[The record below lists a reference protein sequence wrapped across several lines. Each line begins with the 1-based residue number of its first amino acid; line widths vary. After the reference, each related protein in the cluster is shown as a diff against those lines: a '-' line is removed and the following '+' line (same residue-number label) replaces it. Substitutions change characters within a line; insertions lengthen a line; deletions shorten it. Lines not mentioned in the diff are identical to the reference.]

1 MSDFPFASRRSPVYG
16 RRGMVA
22 ASQPLAVAAGL
33 EILAAGG
40 NAADAAVATAAA
52 LNVTEPTS
60 TGIGGDCFAL
70 YFEAATGRVTALNGS
85 GRAPAGL
92 TLERLRREGLGA
104 ELPPYHAHTVTVPGA
119 CAGWCDLVERYGRL
133 PLSRILA
140 PAVRLAEEGFPV
152 APITAYHWQRGAER
166 QLAQAP
172 NGHELTIDGRAPRPG
187 EIFRNPGLARTL
199 RTVAEGGKDAFYRGA
214 IAEAIAAV
222 VQAAGGCMTVEDLAA
237 HTSTWDEPISTTYR
251 GLRVWECPPNGQGLT
266 ALLALNILEGFDL
279 AALDPLGP
287 ERLHLEIEAMRLAFA
302 DARWYIADPQFTNL
316 PIYQLLSKDYAAER
330 RKLLD
335 PARATLDQRRGAPV
349 AGSDTVYF
357 CVVDGEG
364 NACSF
369 INSNYMGFGTGI
381 VPAGWGFTLQ
391 NRGHNF
397 SLDPAHPNALAP
409 GKRPYHT
416 IIPGMIT
423 RDGTLVGGRL
433 VGGRLVDGRL
443 VDGRLVGSKLV
454 DGRLVDSPTS
464 SQSTNSQSTDS
475 QSTNSQSTNPQPTNL
490 LLAPFGVM
498 GGFMQPQGHMQVVV
512 ALADDR
518 LDPQAALDR
527 PRFCIGDGTASGRV
541 SLEEGIPAAT
551 VAALAALGHP
561 VETATGHGRAL
572 FGRGQIILRDPQTGV
587 LCGGSDPRAD
597 GCAMSL

>member
-1 MSDFPFASRRSPVYG
+1 MSTLPFTSRRSPVYG
-16 RRGMVA
+16 RGGMVA

-40 NAADAAVATAAA
+40 NAADAAIATAAA

-70 YFEAATGRVTALNGS
+70 YFEAATGQVAALNGS

-92 TLERLRREGLGA
+92 TLERLRREGFGA

-119 CAGWCDLVERYGRL
+119 CAGWCDLIERHGSL
-133 PLSRILA
+133 PLPRILA
-140 PAVRLAEEGFPV
+140 PAIRLAEEGFPV
-152 APITAYHWQRGAER
+152 APITAYFWQRGAER

-172 NGHELTIDGRAPRPG
+172 GGRALTIDGRGPRPG

-199 RTVAEGGKDAFYRGA
+199 RIVADGGKDAFYRGP

-222 VQAAGGCMTVEDLAA
+222 LRAAGGCMTVEDLAG

-251 GLRVWECPPNGQGLT
+251 GLRVWECPPNGQGLA
-266 ALLALNILEGFDL
+266 ALLALNVLEGFDL
-279 AALDPLGP
+279 AGLDPVSP
-287 ERLHLEIEAMRLAFA
+287 ERLHLEIEAMRVAFA
-302 DARWYIADPQFTNL
+302 DARWYVADPEFAHL
-316 PIYQLLSKDYAAER
+316 PLHQLLCKTYAADR
-330 RKLLD
+330 RRLVN

-357 CVVDGEG
+357 CVVDRDG

-423 RDGTLVGGRL
+423 RDGKLVGGRL
-433 VGGRLVDGRL
+433 VRG
-443 VDGRLVGSKLV
+443 KLV
-454 DGRLVDSPTS
+454 DGKLVDASTG
-464 SQSTNSQSTDS
+464 SQSTNH
-475 QSTNSQSTNPQPTNL
+475 QSTNLPIPNHL
-490 LLAPFGVM
+490 VAPFGVM
-498 GGFMQPQGHMQVVV
+498 GGFMQPQGHVQVVL
-512 ALADDR
+512 ALADDG

-527 PRFCIGDGTASGRV
+527 PRFCIGDGTAGGRV
-541 SLEEGIPAAT
+541 SLEEGIPAIT
-551 VAALAALGHP
+551 VARLAEMGHP
-561 VETATGHGRAL
+561 VDVVTGHDRAL
-572 FGRGQIILRDPQTGV
+572 FGRGQIIVRDPETGV

-597 GCAMSL
+597 GCAMAL